1 MMKNLLMAAVI
12 GAGFLGAQAAN
23 YPSVWR
29 TVADGGTV
37 VAARNLPFRDTRALE
52 SDGWSM
58 RDVRYE
64 KDVTDIA

>member
-1 MMKNLLMAAVI
+1 MMKNLLMAGVI

-37 VAARNLPFRDTRALE
+37 VAARNLGQGHEGPGIRWLVNA
-52 SDGWSM
+52 
-58 RDVRYE
+58 
-64 KDVTDIA
+64 

>member
-1 MMKNLLMAAVI
+1 MMKNLLMAGVI

-37 VAARNLPFRDTRALE
+37 VAARNRSGTRGPWNQMVGQCVM
-52 SDGWSM
+52 S
-58 RDVRYE
+58 
-64 KDVTDIA
+64 VTKKT

>member
-1 MMKNLLMAAVI
+1 MMKNLLMAGVI

-37 VAARNLPFRDTRALE
+37 VAARNLRSGTRGPWNQMVGQCVM
-52 SDGWSM
+52 S
-58 RDVRYE
+58 
-64 KDVTDIA
+64 VTKKT